1 MKFQLMF
8 SFLIAMVVMLPSTLR
23 ADAPSAEYKLVW
35 ADEFEGTTLDLDSW
49 GAHHLGVRRDA
60 FNTMESITLDG
71 KGMLR
76 ITTSKNTEKNRY
88 ETGMINTKGRRE
100 FVYGYFECR
109 VQMQK
114 SMGLWSA
121 FWLLPAKMQTFD
133 QPDPE
138 QGGVEMDIFEYLC
151 NFKDELKH
159 NFHWNGYKKGKHQ
172 TYAAPKIIIPGLGEG
187 FHVIGMEWTP
197 KEYIMYCDGKETYR
211 SSKAISHVPSFVIL
225 SCEIGPWARNIKDY
239 EKNLPD
245 SLIVDYVRVYQKTT
259 GKFISK

>member
-1 MKFQLMF
+1 MKK
-8 SFLIAMVVMLPSTLR
+8 SAMMILLFAAILAIPSTLL
-23 ADAPSAEYKLVW
+23 ADPPGKDYKLVW
-35 ADEFEGTTLDLDSW
+35 SDEFDGTSLNLDFW
-49 GAHHLGVRRDA
+49 GAHQLGVRRDA

-76 ITTSKNTEKNRY
+76 ITTSKNVEKNRY
-88 ETGMINTKGRRE
+88 ETGMIDTKNRRE

-114 SMGLWSA
+114 SMGHWSA
-121 FWLLPAKMQTFD
+121 FWLMPHSMKTLDPA
-133 QPDPE
+133 DPG

-159 NFHWNGYKKGKHQ
+159 NFHWNGYAKGKHQ
-172 TYAAPKIIIPGLGEG
+172 SYGAKDLKVEGLGEG

-211 SSKAISHVPSFVIL
+211 SSKAISHVPSYVIL
-225 SCEIGPWARNIKDY
+225 SCEIGPWAGKIQNH

-245 SLIVDYVRVYQKTT
+245 SLVVDYVRVYQKSS